1 MLVMRTDQAAWVDVG
16 TPSKNVWG
24 VPDGACPLPL
34 FSPDFDGPLRTQ
46 RASAPSPPGS
56 PVIVPRHYSPSII
69 SSASESAV
77 HKAELHKVL
86 NCIQASADY
95 GVYVCEDLRD
105 PRRHYIDDYWN
116 EIREQAIGIDD
127 MHRLLGS
134 STSPLTEEARARF
147 HRLARLL
154 ERLSKRLDR
163 VVLAT

>member
-1 MLVMRTDQAAWVDVG
+1 MLVMRNTDTAAWVDVG
-16 TPSKNVWG
+16 SPSKNVWG

-34 FSPDFDGPLRTQ
+34 FSPNFQDPLCSHGP
-46 RASAPSPPGS
+46 PSPPGS
-56 PVIVPRHYSPSII
+56 PVIVSRH
-69 SSASESAV
+69 SSASESAHE

-105 PRRHYIDDYWN
+105 PRRQYIDDYWA
-116 EIREQAIGIDD
+116 EIREQAFGLDD

-134 STSPLTEEARARF
+134 STSPLSEEARTRF
-147 HRLARLL
+147 HRLARLF

>member
-1 MLVMRTDQAAWVDVG
+1 MLVMRNTDTAAWVDVG
-16 TPSKNVWG
+16 SPSKNVWG

-34 FSPDFDGPLRTQ
+34 FSPNFQDPLGSNR
-46 RASAPSPPGS
+46 APSPPGS
-56 PVIVPRHYSPSII
+56 PVLVPRH
-69 SSASESAV
+69 SSASESAHE

-105 PRRHYIDDYWN
+105 PRRQYIDDYWA
-116 EIREQAIGIDD
+116 EIREQAFGLDD

-134 STSPLTEEARARF
+134 STSPLSEEARARF
-147 HRLARLL
+147 HRLARLF